1 MYKELY
7 NQIEKACCY
16 ITVFLNDEKISEGT
30 GFCLNEQGQ
39 VVTAGHVV
47 TGRLPLLTSD
57 IEDPNVKILVKFPS
71 LEVLEYVIVFCGFTI
86 KCQGFIDDLQLD
98 IAIINPKINTDS
110 GFPYLVTLSESP
122 DLGEEVFLAGYPEEL
137 VMSFGIDRLMN
148 KDCCGVKEFKEAMNQ
163 GYIADMMGPL
173 IKRSVVGNIRKLVS
187 TNSALN
193 LSVETASFY
202 ADNGMHPGSSGG
214 PVVNRK
220 GEVVGVITQ
229 RSVTSAS
236 QSADTELKVP
246 AGSTIC
252 LSLGSLPIADRML
265 KSDS

>member
-1 MYKELY
+1 MYKDLY
-7 NQIEKACCY
+7 KQIEKACCY

-30 GFCLNEQGQ
+30 GFSLNDQGQ

-47 TGRLPLLTSD
+47 TGRFPLLSSD
-57 IEDPNVKILVKFPS
+57 IEDPNVKVLVKFPGI
-71 LEVLEYVIVFCGFTI
+71 EVLEYRTVFCGFTI
-86 KCQGFIDDLQLD
+86 QCQGFIDDLQLD
-98 IAIINPKINTDS
+98 IAVIHPKTNTDTK
-110 GFPYLVTLSESP
+110 FPHLVTLSESP

-137 VMSFGIDRLMN
+137 AMSFGLDKLMDN
-148 KDCCGVKEFKEAMNQ
+148 DCGGVKEFKDAMNQ

-173 IKRSVVGNIRKLVS
+173 IKRSVIGNIRKLIS

-202 ADNGMHPGSSGG
+202 ADNGMHPGASGG

-236 QSADTELKVP
+236 QSTDTALKVP

-252 LSLGSLPIADRML
+252 LSLGCLPIADQML
-265 KSDS
+265 KSRS